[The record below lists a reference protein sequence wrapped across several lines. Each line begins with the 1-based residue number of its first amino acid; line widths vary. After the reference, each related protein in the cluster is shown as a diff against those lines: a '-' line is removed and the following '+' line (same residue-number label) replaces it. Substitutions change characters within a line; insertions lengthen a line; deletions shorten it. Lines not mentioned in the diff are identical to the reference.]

1 MSALSLRRGVRSLL
15 LDHLQELLFFVLSQ
29 LLVLLHTLDIKLVLC
44 LGPRWLEWTS
54 ENSNLGISNDVG
66 HLRMREILVDN
77 NTLDEG
83 CIFEGTSDF
92 TIDLDELEIDVFTG
106 KVGDGEDGID
116 GDVGEFVVGN
126 RYTGIS
132 SRNAFSAYIL
142 DPREVLAVLN
152 RFEVSS
158 GLNSI

>member
-1 MSALSLRRGVRSLL
+1 LTLYISLAVRRGVKSLL

-29 LLVLLHTLDIKLVLC
+29 LLVLLHTLNVKLVLG

-66 HLRMREILVDN
+66 HLRVREILVNN

-92 TIDLDELEIDVFTG
+92 TINLDELEVDVFTG
-106 KVGDGEDGID
+106 KVGDGEDSVD
-116 GDVGEFVVGN
+116 GDIGEFVVGD
-126 RYTGIS
+126 RHT
-132 SRNAFSAYIL
+132 F
-142 DPREVLAVLN
+142 
-152 RFEVSS
+152 VSFVQAM
-158 GLNSI
+158 